1 MRLQSNRFKGDAK
14 RFEQIWQSSPDK
26 SKKPN
31 SRIYTLM
38 SLMSFTDG
46 WAAFLLWAPS
56 SVSFMFPVRVN
67 QSCVADRLFLQD
79 YICEL
84 RVKLQ
89 GVWGVG
95 GGGWLHRVKHFQ
107 SSSLIL
113 RCFSAMLLETDA
125 PGTILN
131 AVSAPSGP
139 GGSSLWQY
147 NLSQVNMTDRGGPPC
162 GSCNTLTHSPLMSF
176 QHHALLSQQTICQL
190 LHAIC

>member
-1 MRLQSNRFKGDAK
+1 MLVTDNVKTWKKRLHWNIVQDRVMKKKKTLLLHRTVRLQSNRFKGDAK

-95 GGGWLHRVKHFQ
+95 CGGVDDSTGLNISKAAP
-107 SSSLIL
+107 SSSAAFLQ
-113 RCFSAMLLETDA
+113 CYWKQMPPA
-125 PGTILN
+125 P
-131 AVSAPSGP
+131 
-139 GGSSLWQY
+139 Y
-147 NLSQVNMTDRGGPPC
+147 
-162 GSCNTLTHSPLMSF
+162 
-176 QHHALLSQQTICQL
+176 
-190 LHAIC
+190 